1 MSYHLLLIR
10 TCVLA
15 MLAIVSL
22 SVTKAMAQVQIDR
35 VPLPFDLGGAPQ
47 PAPAKPAAG
56 SAPAPATPSPAA
68 TTSIST
74 LITGQ
79 VVHVY
84 LYVEPYQARVEALFD
99 MHAVFKWL
107 QPDEKALPETLSPER
122 QAQIIVDAE
131 KLAADWCSLTT
142 NEGRQPYVA
151 PAAFFVKGKPGATLP
166 MQDKEVLAFNQC
178 MLGFVW
184 QFTTN
189 ETPDQV
195 EVAWKGWINDLKE
208 MPVTIL
214 FGNQSE
220 KAVVNS
226 VTKRIQWMNKGRLR
240 PSPLAAVP
248 TFAPAEPVTVPLG
261 AAIWIIAGIAFY
273 WYIWHRDYRLPGG
286 GLPYFGVWVFGLVLF
301 SKILVITLQRGE
313 SVPVITQAAEAQKI
327 VSPLLR
333 NVYRA
338 FDQRAETRVY
348 DVLARSVDGELLRKL
363 YLETI
368 TALTLDGRE
377 GTRVLITDFEATVD
391 KVSPNPK
398 SSGFIAECNWS
409 VLGNVG
415 HWGHAHPRYNGYK
428 AKIIVQP
435 MKGEWKL
442 TGLDVQEVRRK

>member
-1 MSYHLLLIR
+1 MPFHPPLIR
-10 TCVLA
+10 SCVLA
-15 MLAIVSL
+15 MLAIAAL
-22 SVTKAMAQVQIDR
+22 SFSKATAQVQIDR
-35 VPLPFDLGGAPQ
+35 VPLPFDLSGAPV
-47 PAPAKPAAG
+47 PTPPKPATEGAAAA
-56 SAPAPATPSPAA
+56 APPAA
-68 TTSIST
+68 TTSSM
-74 LITGQ
+74 LITGP
-79 VVHVY
+79 VSHVY
-84 LYVEPYQARVEALFD
+84 VYVEPYQIRVEALFD

-107 QPDEKALPETLSPER
+107 VPDEKELPELLSPSR
-122 QAQIIVDAE
+122 QAQVVVDAE

-142 NEGRQPYVA
+142 NEGRQPYIA

-166 MQDKEVLAFNQC
+166 MQDKEELAFNQC

-195 EVAWKGWINDLKE
+195 EVMWKGWINDLKE
-208 MPVTIL
+208 MPATIL

-220 KAVVNS
+220 KVVVNS
-226 VTKRIQWMNKGRLR
+226 VTKRIPWMNKGRLR

-248 TFAPAEPVTVPLG
+248 TFAPAEPVSVPLG
-261 AAIWIIAGIAFY
+261 AAIWIIAGLAFY

-313 SVPVITQAAEAQKI
+313 TVPVITQAAEAQKI

-338 FDQRAETRVY
+338 FDQRAESRVY

-391 KVSPNPK
+391 KVSPHPA
-398 SSGFIAECNWS
+398 SGGFVAECNWS

-415 HWGHAHPRYNGYK
+415 HWGHSHPRYNGYK
-428 AKIIVQP
+428 AKLTVQP